1 MNNIQKSRIWATI
14 VYEES
19 AKENWIQKLEEN
31 IIPAVIS
38 PPHDQDKKE
47 DGTLK
52 KKHYHVMWCYD
63 GPATQTKAN
72 EVKEL
77 IGGVGL
83 ERVDSK
89 KCYYDYLTHKNNPE
103 KAQYKEEDII
113 KLNGF
118 IITENEDTL
127 SFKEVEE
134 YKKMIIKIVRD
145 LDMHEY
151 ATLIE
156 YLLDNNQSELLQVAS
171 NKTMFFNGYISSRR
185 YSIANKDIKSY
196 NQNS

>member
-1 MNNIQKSRIWATI
+1 
-14 VYEES
+14 
-19 AKENWIQKLEEN
+19 
-31 IIPAVIS
+31 
-38 PPHDQDKKE
+38 
-47 DGTLK
+47 
-52 KKHYHVMWCYD
+52 MWCYD

-127 SFKEVEE
+127 SFKDVEE